1 MAKQTINIGSAA
13 NDGTGDPLRTAFDKI
28 NDNFQELYD
37 RFGGSTVPNIEI
49 VGSEIEN
56 KVTNE
61 NITLTTNGTGTI
73 SLGADTSVTG
83 DITYTGK
90 LVSGATDNVG
100 TSATA
105 LSLDAT
111 VHILAANEA
120 NYTLAAGSEGQ
131 IMHFVLGGGD
141 STANAGASTTVT
153 ITNVRD
159 PRDQDVLSTYAWQP
173 FINPGSDLDDSTTA
187 TRTLATCVYAAG
199 SWHLDN
205 FVRL

>member
-83 DITYTGK
+83 NVTYAGS

-100 TSATA
+100 T
-105 LSLDAT
+105 
-111 VHILAANEA
+111 
-120 NYTLAAGSEGQ
+120 
-131 IMHFVLGGGD
+131 
-141 STANAGASTTVT
+141 
-153 ITNVRD
+153 
-159 PRDQDVLSTYAWQP
+159 
-173 FINPGSDLDDSTTA
+173 
-187 TRTLATCVYAAG
+187 
-199 SWHLDN
+199 
-205 FVRL
+205 

>member
-141 STANAGASTTVT
+141 STADAGASTTVT
-153 ITNVRD
+153 ISNVRD
-159 PRDQDVLSTYAWQP
+159 PRDQDVLATYAWKP

>member
-28 NDNFQELYD
+28 NDNFTELYD
-37 RFGGSTVPNIEI
+37 NYGGTALPNIEI
-49 VGSEIEN
+49 VGSTIEN
-56 KVTNE
+56 KVTNA

-83 DITYTGK
+83 NITYAGS
-90 LVSGATDNVG
+90 LVSGATDNIG

-105 LSLDAT
+105 LSLEAT

-131 IMHFVLGGGD
+131 VMHFVLGGGD
-141 STANAGASTTVT
+141 STADAGANTTVT

-159 PRDQDVLSTYAWQP
+159 PGDQDVLSSYAWKP
-173 FINPGSDLDDSTTA
+173 FIMPGTTSDSTQA
-187 TRTLATCVYAAG
+187 KRTLATCVYAAG

>member
-28 NDNFQELYD
+28 NDNFTELYD
-37 RFGGSTVPNIEI
+37 NYGGTALPNIEI
-49 VGSEIEN
+49 VGSTIEN
-56 KVTNE
+56 KVTNA

-83 DITYTGK
+83 NITYAGS
-90 LVSGATDNVG
+90 LVAGATDNVG

-105 LSLDAT
+105 LSLEST

-131 IMHFVLGGGD
+131 VMHFVLGGGD
-141 STANAGASTTVT
+141 STSNAGASTTVT

-159 PRDQDVLSTYAWQP
+159 PRDQDVLSTYAWKP

>member
-28 NDNFQELYD
+28 NDNFTELYD
-37 RFGGSTVPNIEI
+37 NYGGSALPDIEI
-49 VGSEIEN
+49 VGSTIEN
-56 KVTNE
+56 KVTNN
-61 NITLTTNGTGTI
+61 NITLTTNGTGII

-141 STANAGASTTVT
+141 STADAGASTTVT
-153 ITNVRD
+153 ISNVRD
-159 PRDQDVLSTYAWQP
+159 PSDQDVLSSYAWKP
-173 FINPGSDLDDSTTA
+173 FIMPGTEVDSTQA
-187 TRTLATCVYAAG
+187 GRTLATCVYAAG

-205 FVRL
+205 FIRL

>member
-83 DITYTGK
+83 NVTYAGS

-105 LSLDAT
+105 LSTEAT

-141 STANAGASTTVT
+141 STANAGAGTTVT

-159 PRDQDVLSTYAWQP
+159 PRDQDVLATYAWKP
-173 FINPGSDLDDSTTA
+173 FINPGSDLDDSTTP